1 MVHPVDIY
9 QLKTFVAVA
18 REGTV
23 TRASEVVH
31 LSQPAVSGHIKSIE
45 DALGLALFDRTPKG
59 MVLTPE
65 GQRLLA
71 KAEVI
76 LAAHQELVDEASRA
90 KGTLTG
96 KLRLGSGS
104 TSNHEAIGRLVTA
117 FAERFPEVEVALKHG
132 TSAEILA
139 GLRAGSLDAG
149 FYNEAGAPEP
159 DLATHEV
166 SRFAI
171 HVVAP
176 PGLVARGKRFDWSQL
191 SDVAWIYPTASA
203 CCGRTAEDLFRTH
216 HLHPKR
222 VISIDRVEVTRTLVA
237 SGVGVGLLHDD
248 VAREAERRGEVE
260 IVVESPATVRVLF
273 ALLERRAK
281 DPLLE
286 AATSIIR
293 QQARGPR
300 ASAG

>member
-1 MVHPVDIY
+1 
-9 QLKTFVAVA
+9 
-18 REGTV
+18 
-23 TRASEVVH
+23 
-31 LSQPAVSGHIKSIE
+31 
-45 DALGLALFDRTPKG
+45 

-71 KAEVI
+71 KAELI

-96 KLRLGSGS
+96 KLRLGSGNS
-104 TSNHEAIGRLVTA
+104 SNHEAIGRLVTA

-132 TSAEILA
+132 TSAETLA
-139 GLRAGSLDAG
+139 GLRNGALDAA
-149 FYNEAGAPEP
+149 FYNEAGEPEA
-159 DLATHEV
+159 DLATIEV
-166 SRFAI
+166 ARFAI

-176 PGLVARGKRFDWSQL
+176 PGLVARGTKFDWKQL
-191 SDVAWIYPTASA
+191 SDMAWIYPAASA
-203 CCGRTAEDLFRTH
+203 CCGRTAEQLFKTH
-216 HLHPKR
+216 HLQPKR

-237 SGVGVGLLHDD
+237 GGLGVGLLHDD

-281 DPLLE
+281 DPLL
-286 AATSIIR
+286 AAASAIM
-293 QQARGPR
+293 RGPAR
-300 ASAG
+300 AAKHAAP